1 MGRLVLSL
9 GLFLVVLLLVGL
21 GIEAIVYWQMD
32 NRRAHVHED
41 WPDMHGL
48 NAELVFLGNS
58 RTAGHVI
65 PEVVCQGLAESCYNL
80 AYDGYTSQM
89 GAYRLEYLLD
99 HAANHPKTVVV
110 QLDLS
115 FCQGNGRQD
124 NYPMK
129 DGVLR
134 YFFLDQIG
142 INQYYRHYDNWRE
155 MDAFIPLLRYKGYPL
170 IFFKHLLGWNRWD
183 RREKKGFW
191 HTNKEIGFQMEEAPS
206 DNNVSLSLCGIDS
219 ICQHNHIQLIGM
231 IPPSPQSSYRPSN
244 QKLDS
249 LSRFLKVLDF
259 SNLFENHES
268 DYFYDEAHFSLDGA
282 KLFSRV
288 LHDSLSY
295 LVQPV
300 EENESE
306 LVN

>member
-65 PEVVCQGLAESCYNL
+65 PEVVLRGLAESCYNL

-89 GAYRLEYLLD
+89 GAYRLGTYWTTQQTTPRQSLSNSICHFAKGMGDKTITHEGWGASILLLGPNWD
-99 HAANHPKTVVV
+99 QPILPPLR
-110 QLDLS
+110 QL
-115 FCQGNGRQD
+115 
-124 NYPMK
+124 
-129 DGVLR
+129 
-134 YFFLDQIG
+134 
-142 INQYYRHYDNWRE
+142 RE

-206 DNNVSLSLCGIDS
+206 DKNVSLSLCGIDS

-259 SNLFENHES
+259 SNLFENHEAE
-268 DYFYDEAHFSLDGA
+268 YFYYKAHLSLDGA

-306 LVN
+306 LN